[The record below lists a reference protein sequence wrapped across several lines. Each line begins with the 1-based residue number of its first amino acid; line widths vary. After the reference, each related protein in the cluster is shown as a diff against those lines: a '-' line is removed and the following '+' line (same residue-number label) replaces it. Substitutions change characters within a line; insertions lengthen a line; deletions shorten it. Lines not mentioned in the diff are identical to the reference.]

1 MAESTG
7 RYIFADSKSKDIRIS
22 LGAVPFQQRTIQAKD
37 HILGQKVLLEKCLRV
52 KENTAKN
59 ALPCEYT
66 ITELDTP
73 DLSLGAGYG
82 LKNGQRD
89 QIIMRGCIEAQE
101 GLLVNH
107 LQLVNK
113 EGCRVDAQAEL
124 QDRNNGHYLA
134 GKIIAVDGT
143 NVKVYFDVD
152 ESQSEAEACW
162 IPYENIVNNY
172 MYSMPDVGDRV
183 FVYHEENGKKMAQG
197 SHRTSTDGDSDYDTP
212 ENRSLTST
220 NNLLQFQPGSVIMQ
234 AGRQGINSSVITMS
248 DEAGISI
255 HSTQDIVFEAK
266 QDIKVQAA
274 QGETPEQFE
283 KPCADY
289 RNGMTAYTSH
299 GGGYIGGNMG
309 SSQKIGAD
317 VPGLKSASAPL
328 EPYGKYKR
336 GC

>member
-1 MAESTG
+1 M
-7 RYIFADSKSKDIRIS
+7 
-22 LGAVPFQQRTIQAKD
+22 
-37 HILGQKVLLEKCLRV
+37 
-52 KENTAKN
+52 
-59 ALPCEYT
+59 
-66 ITELDTP
+66 
-73 DLSLGAGYG
+73 
-82 LKNGQRD
+82 
-89 QIIMRGCIEAQE
+89 
-101 GLLVNH
+101 
-107 LQLVNK
+107 
-113 EGCRVDAQAEL
+113 
-124 QDRNNGHYLA
+124 
-134 GKIIAVDGT
+134 DGT
-143 NVKVYFDVD
+143 NVKVHFDVN

-162 IPYENIVNNY
+162 IPYENSVNNY

-183 FVYHEENGKKMAQG
+183 FVYHEENGKKMAQ
-197 SHRTSTDGDSDYDTP
+197 
-212 ENRSLTST
+212 
-220 NNLLQFQPGSVIMQ
+220 GSVIMQ

-274 QGETPEQFE
+274 QGETPEPFE
-283 KPCADY
+283 KSCADY

-299 GGGYIGGNMG
+299 GGGYIGVNMG